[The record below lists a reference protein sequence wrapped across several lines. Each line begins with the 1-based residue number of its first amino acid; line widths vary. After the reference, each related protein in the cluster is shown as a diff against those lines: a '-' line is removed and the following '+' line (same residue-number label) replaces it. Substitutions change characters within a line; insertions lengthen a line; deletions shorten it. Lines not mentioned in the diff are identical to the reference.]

1 MRISIAAIGKSGQS
15 PEHDLV
21 HRYFNRLP
29 HKGTLIERDS
39 SKTSG
44 LAGKRDEGKRLLA
57 ALPEQ
62 CRLVVLDEK
71 GVNLSSVKW
80 AEQISNW
87 RDDGIRDAVFAIG
100 GADGHSEDVLAAA
113 DKTLAFG
120 VQTWPHML
128 VRAMLAEQLYRA
140 EMILARHPYH
150 HA

>member
-57 ALPEQ
+57 ALPTQ
-62 CRLVVLDEK
+62 CKLVVLDEN

>member
-1 MRISIAAIGKSGQS
+1 LENPDNLLNMILFTAILTAC
-15 PEHDLV
+15 PI
-21 HRYFNRLP
+21 
-29 HKGTLIERDS
+29 KGTLIERDS

-57 ALPEQ
+57 ALPTQ
-62 CRLVVLDEK
+62 CKLVVLDEN

-87 RDDGIRDAVFAIG
+87 RDAGIRDAVFAIG
-100 GADGHSEDVLAAA
+100 GADGHSEDVLVAA

>member
-57 ALPEQ
+57 ALPTQ
-62 CRLVVLDEK
+62 CKLVVLDEN
-71 GVNLSSVKW
+71 GVNWSSVKW
-80 AEQISNW
+80 A
-87 RDDGIRDAVFAIG
+87 
-100 GADGHSEDVLAAA
+100 
-113 DKTLAFG
+113 
-120 VQTWPHML
+120 
-128 VRAMLAEQLYRA
+128 
-140 EMILARHPYH
+140 
-150 HA
+150 

>member
-57 ALPEQ
+57 ALPTQ
-62 CRLVVLDEK
+62 CKLVVLDEN

-87 RDDGIRDAVFAIG
+87 RDAGIRDAVFAIG

-120 VQTWPHML
+120 MQTWPHML

>member
-57 ALPEQ
+57 ALPTQ
-62 CRLVVLDEK
+62 CKLVVLDEN

-87 RDDGIRDAVFAIG
+87 RDAGIRDAVFAIG

-150 HA
+150 HT

>member
-1 MRISIAAIGKSGQS
+1 MRISIAAIGRSGQS

-62 CRLVVLDEK
+62 CRLVVLDEN

>member
-44 LAGKRDEGKRLLA
+44 RAGKRDEGKRLLA

-62 CRLVVLDEK
+62 CKLVVLDET

>member
-21 HRYFNRLP
+21 QRYFDRLP
-29 HKGTLIERDS
+29 HKGALIERDS

-44 LAGKRDEGKRLLA
+44 LAGKRDEGKRLLS
-57 ALPEQ
+57 ALPAH
-62 CRLVVLDEK
+62 CKLVVLDEN
-71 GVNLSSVKW
+71 GANLSSVKW

-87 RDDGIRDAVFAIG
+87 RDAGIRDAVFAIG

-120 VQTWPHML
+120 AQTWPHML

>member
-62 CRLVVLDEK
+62 CRLVVLDEN

>member
-57 ALPEQ
+57 ALPTQ
-62 CRLVVLDEK
+62 CKLVVLDEN

-87 RDDGIRDAVFAIG
+87 RDAGIRDAVFAIG
-100 GADGHSEDVLAAA
+100 GADGHSEDVLSAA

>member
-57 ALPEQ
+57 ALPTQ
-62 CRLVVLDEK
+62 CKLVVLDEN

-87 RDDGIRDAVFAIG
+87 RDAGIRDAVFAIG
-100 GADGHSEDVLAAA
+100 GADGHSEDVLVAA

>member
-57 ALPEQ
+57 ALPTQ
-62 CRLVVLDEK
+62 CKLVVLDEN

-80 AEQISNW
+80 AEQISSW
-87 RDDGIRDAVFAIG
+87 RDAGIRDAVFAIG

>member
-29 HKGTLIERDS
+29 HKGALIERDS

-57 ALPEQ
+57 ALPAQ
-62 CRLVVLDEK
+62 CKLVVLDEN

-80 AEQISNW
+80 AEQISSW
-87 RDDGIRDAVFAIG
+87 RDAGIRDAVFAIG

-120 VQTWPHML
+120 AQTWPHML

>member
-57 ALPEQ
+57 ALPTQ
-62 CRLVVLDEK
+62 CKLVVLDEN

-113 DKTLAFG
+113 DKPLAFG